1 MLTLK
6 TDAEIAREITPEP
19 ISKIAAKLGFTDSDL
34 IHYGQHIAKIEMRSV
49 QSRIK
54 NPTKTGKLILVSA
67 ITPTPVGE
75 GKTTISVGLTQAFH
89 ELNLSVAAALRE
101 PSLGPCLGVKGGAT
115 GGGYAQV
122 LPMEAI
128 NLHFTGDIHAVTT
141 AHNLISA
148 SIDHHL
154 FFGNEPK
161 LDPNQITWNRVM
173 DMNDRSLRDIV
184 VGLGGSK
191 NGIPRQTG
199 FDITAASEIMAIL
212 CLASDYKDLK
222 QRISK
227 IVVGYSLEGK
237 PVTVADLKVSG
248 TGAALL
254 RDALQPNLVQAIG
267 GAPVFIHGG
276 PFANIAQGANSLLAT
291 RLALS
296 SADYAITEAGFGFD
310 LGGEKFFD
318 IVSRYGGFYPASVVL
333 VATVRALKMHGG
345 VTKDNL
351 SLPNPEAVIRG
362 RENLEKHIE
371 NVRHFGIEPVVAI
384 NRFHTDSEE
393 EISAIVSICSSQDVA
408 GIPVNFWAEG
418 GKGGLE
424 LARILVSK
432 TAGNHRKEIR
442 LYESEVKVEEKIE
455 RISRMIYG
463 AGQVDFQLKAKT
475 ALKSIYANG
484 FGNLPVCLSKTQN
497 SLSDNP
503 KLLGR
508 PCDFTLSIRDI
519 LVSAGAGFLV
529 VLTGELM
536 RMPGLPSK
544 PASQLIDL
552 EEDGTI
558 TGLF

>member
-1 MLTLK
+1 MQTFK
-6 TDAEIAREITPEP
+6 TDAEIAREVTPQP
-19 ISKIAAKLGFTDSDL
+19 IAEIASQLEFVETDL
-34 IHYGQHIAKIEMRSV
+34 IPFGRSIAKIDMSSV
-49 QSRIK
+49 QERIK
-54 NPTKTGKLILVSA
+54 NPIKTGKLILVSA
-67 ITPTPVGE
+67 ITPTPAGE

-89 ELNLSVAAALRE
+89 ELNYSVAAALRE

-115 GGGYAQV
+115 GGGFAQV

-154 FFGNEPK
+154 FLGNELK
-161 LDPNQITWNRVM
+161 LDPNQVTWNRVM

-212 CLASDYKDLK
+212 CLAADYKDLK
-222 QRISK
+222 LRISK

-237 PVTVADLKVSG
+237 PVTVADLKVTG
-248 TGAALL
+248 TVAALL

-291 RLALS
+291 RLALA
-296 SADYAITEAGFGFD
+296 SADYVVTEAGFGFD

-333 VATVRALKMHGG
+333 VATIRALKMHGG
-345 VTKDNL
+345 VLKENL
-351 SLPNPEAVIRG
+351 GTPNAEAVLRG

-393 EISAIVSICSSQDVA
+393 EISAIVSICKSQDVA

-418 GKGGLE
+418 GKGGLD

-455 RISRMIYG
+455 RIARMIYG
-463 AGQVDFQLKAKT
+463 AGQVDFQPKAKT
-475 ALKSIYANG
+475 ALKSIYKNG
-484 FGNLPVCLSKTQN
+484 FGSLSVCLSKTQN

-508 PCDFTLSIRDI
+508 PRDFTLSIRDI

-536 RMPGLPSK
+536 RMPGLPAK

-552 EEDGTI
+552 EDDGTI

>member
-1 MLTLK
+1 MITFK

-19 ISKIAAKLGFTDSDL
+19 ISKIATRLGFSESDL
-34 IHYGQHIAKIEMRSV
+34 IPFGHHIAKIEMSSV
-49 QSRIK
+49 QSRIN
-54 NPTKTGKLILVSA
+54 NPIKMGKLILVSA
-67 ITPTPVGE
+67 ITPTPAGE

-115 GGGYAQV
+115 GGGFAQV

-148 SIDHHL
+148 SVDHHL
-154 FFGNEPK
+154 FFGNELK

-222 QRISK
+222 LRISK
-227 IVVGYSLEGK
+227 IVVGYSSEGK
-237 PVTVADLKVSG
+237 PVTVADLKVTG
-248 TGAALL
+248 TVAALL

-291 RLALS
+291 RLALA
-296 SADYAITEAGFGFD
+296 SADYVVTEAGFGFD

-351 SLPNPEAVIRG
+351 SLPNPEAVLRG

-371 NVRHFGIEPVVAI
+371 NVRHFGIEPVVTI

-393 EISAIVSICSSQDVA
+393 EISAIVSICNSQDVA

-418 GKGGLE
+418 GKGGLD

-455 RISRMIYG
+455 RIARMIYG
-463 AGQVDFQLKAKT
+463 AGQVDFQPKAKT

-508 PCDFTLSIRDI
+508 PRDFTLSIRDI

-536 RMPGLPSK
+536 RMPGLPAK

-552 EEDGTI
+552 EDDGTI

>member
-1 MLTLK
+1 MLTVK
-6 TDAEIAREITPEP
+6 SDAEIAREITPEP
-19 ISKIAAKLGFTDSDL
+19 ISEIATQLGFSESDL
-34 IHYGQHIAKIEMRSV
+34 IPFGHHIAKIEMATV
-49 QSRIK
+49 QSRINSPVK
-54 NPTKTGKLILVSA
+54 AGKLILVSA
-67 ITPTPVGE
+67 ITPTPAGE

-148 SIDHHL
+148 SIDHHI
-154 FFGNEPK
+154 FFGNELK
-161 LDPNQITWNRVM
+161 LDPNQVTWNRVM

-199 FDITAASEIMAIL
+199 FDITAASEIMAVL
-212 CLASDYKDLK
+212 CLSADYKDLK
-222 QRISK
+222 HRISR
-227 IVVGYSLEGK
+227 IVVGYSMDGK
-237 PVTVADLKVSG
+237 PVTVKELKVTG
-248 TGAALL
+248 TVAALL

-296 SADYAITEAGFGFD
+296 SADYVVTEAGFGFD

-345 VTKDNL
+345 VTKENL
-351 SLPNPEAVIRG
+351 SLPNAEAVLRG

-371 NVRHFGIEPVVAI
+371 NVRHFGIEPVIAI
-384 NRFHTDSEE
+384 NRFHSDSEE
-393 EISAIVSICSSQDVA
+393 EISAVLSICSSQDVT
-408 GIPVNFWAEG
+408 GVPVNFWAEG

-442 LYESEVKVEEKIE
+442 LYETEVKVEEKIE
-455 RISRMIYG
+455 RIARMIYG
-463 AGQVDFQLKAKT
+463 AGQVDFQPKAKT

-508 PCDFTLSIRDI
+508 PRDFTLSIRDI

-536 RMPGLPSK
+536 RMPGLPAK

>member
-1 MLTLK
+1 MSTFK
-6 TDAEIAREITPEP
+6 SDAEIAREVTPQP
-19 ISKIAAKLGFTDSDL
+19 ISEIASQLGFTETDL
-34 IHYGQHIAKIEMRSV
+34 IPFGRSIAKIEMSAV
-49 QSRIK
+49 QARLKKPI
-54 NPTKTGKLILVSA
+54 KTGKLILVSA
-67 ITPTPVGE
+67 ITPTPAGE

-89 ELNLSVAAALRE
+89 DLNYSVAAALRE

-115 GGGYAQV
+115 GGGFAQV

-154 FFGNEPK
+154 FFGNEQK

-222 QRISK
+222 LRISK
-227 IVVGYSLEGK
+227 IVIGYSQDGK
-237 PVTVADLKVSG
+237 PVTVADLKVTG
-248 TGAALL
+248 TVAALL

-291 RLALS
+291 RLALA
-296 SADYAITEAGFGFD
+296 SADYVVTEAGFGFD

-345 VTKDNL
+345 VLKENL
-351 SLPNPEAVIRG
+351 GTPNAEAVLRG

-393 EISAIVSICSSQDVA
+393 EISAIVSICKSQDVA

-418 GKGGLE
+418 GKGGLD

-455 RISRMIYG
+455 RIARMIYG
-463 AGQVDFQLKAKT
+463 AGQVDFQPKAKT
-475 ALKSIYANG
+475 ALKSIYKNG
-484 FGNLPVCLSKTQN
+484 FGSLPVCLSKTQN

-508 PCDFTLSIRDI
+508 PRDFTLSIRDI

-536 RMPGLPSK
+536 RMPGLPAK

-552 EEDGTI
+552 EDDGTI

>member
-1 MLTLK
+1 MTTVK
-6 TDAEIAREITPEP
+6 TGAEIAREITPEL
-19 ISKIAAKLGFTDSDL
+19 ISKIATQLGFTESDL
-34 IHYGQHIAKIEMRSV
+34 IPFGHHIAKIEMSSV

-54 NPTKTGKLILVSA
+54 NPIKTGKLILVSA
-67 ITPTPVGE
+67 ITPTPAGE

-154 FFGNEPK
+154 FYGNEFK

-222 QRISK
+222 LRISK
-227 IVVGYSLEGK
+227 IVIGYSYEGK
-237 PVTVADLKVSG
+237 PVTVKDLKVTG
-248 TGAALL
+248 TVAALL

-296 SADYAITEAGFGFD
+296 SADYVVTEAGFGFD

-351 SLPNPEAVIRG
+351 SLPNAEAVLRG

-384 NRFHTDSEE
+384 NRFHSDSEE
-393 EISAIVSICSSQDVA
+393 EISAILSICNSQDVT
-408 GIPVNFWAEG
+408 GVPVNFWAEG
-418 GKGGLE
+418 GKGGLD

-463 AGQVDFQLKAKT
+463 AGQVDFQPKAKT
-475 ALKSIYANG
+475 ALKSIYTNG

-508 PCDFTLSIRDI
+508 PRDFTLSIRDI

-536 RMPGLPSK
+536 RMPGLPAK

-552 EEDGTI
+552 EDDGTI